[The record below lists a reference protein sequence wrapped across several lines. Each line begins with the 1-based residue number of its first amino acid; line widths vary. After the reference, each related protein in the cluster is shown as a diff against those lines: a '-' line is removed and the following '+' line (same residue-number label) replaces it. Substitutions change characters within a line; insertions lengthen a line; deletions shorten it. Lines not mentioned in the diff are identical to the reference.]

1 MSDIGTGES
10 DTLGLPIQFQGIFHG
25 EKFKLGKYTGLHGYE
40 SKADS
45 KIDSA
50 ILSKADSKID
60 SAILTE
66 PETELPEW
74 VRGIFFAGVKKVSP
88 KISGAKELDEMYR
101 EFSDWLMERRDRFVL
116 ECVQGIMSEEL
127 RHLNFWSG
135 GIATVYAILGEKE
148 YDLSVSAEK
157 RMSAG
162 N

>member
-40 SKADS
+40 
-45 KIDSA
+45 
-50 ILSKADSKID
+50 SKADSKID

>member
-1 MSDIGTGES
+1 MSGVDTGES
-10 DTLGLPIQFQGIFHG
+10 DTFDIRLPIQFQSIFHG

-40 SKADS
+40 
-45 KIDSA
+45 
-50 ILSKADSKID
+50 SKADSKID